1 MKYALALASVLVL
14 LPAVAEDAAKPAAT
28 AASAQ
33 PAQKSGIGSL
43 PAPSFFKFTP
53 ESFDKIRL
61 HNTNAVILDVRTP
74 EEFAKGHIQ
83 GAVLLDFKSAD
94 FASGL
99 GKLPKNKLYLT
110 YCAVGGRSAKACE
123 QMRELGFLR
132 VGNLEG
138 GIKAWQEAGKPVV
151 K

>member
-14 LPAVAEDAAKPAAT
+14 SPVLAEDAAKPAPAVQT
-28 AASAQ
+28 NQ
-33 PAQKSGIGSL
+33 PAQKSGTGTMQR
-43 PAPSFFKFTP
+43 PPFFKLTP
-53 ESFDKIRL
+53 DSFDKVRL

-74 EEFAKGHIQ
+74 EEYAKGHIQ

-94 FASGL
+94 FAAGL

-123 QMRELGFLR
+123 QMRELGFPR

-138 GIKAWQEAGKPVV
+138 GIKAWEEAGKPVV

>member
-14 LPAVAEDAAKPAAT
+14 LPAVAEDAAKPAPA
-28 AASAQ
+28 AQ

-43 PAPSFFKFTP
+43 QAPPFFKLTP
-53 ESFDKIRL
+53 ESFDQVRQR
-61 HNTNAVILDVRTP
+61 NTNAVILDVRTP

-83 GAVLLDFKSAD
+83 GATLLDFKSPD
-94 FASGL
+94 FASQV
-99 GKLPKNKLYLT
+99 GKLPHNKLYLT
-110 YCAVGGRSAKACE
+110 YCAVGGRSTKACE
-123 QMRELGFLR
+123 QMRELGFPR
-132 VGNLEG
+132 IGNLEG